1 MSVPAHRPADTT
13 GTGSAGATAN
23 SGSTA
28 GETGTGTSGP
38 GAASGA
44 AGDTVTV
51 AVCQIAPQVGDPEG
65 NRRRIRTAIEAAA
78 ERGARVVVLPEL
90 ANTGYVFTGPD
101 ELRSVAEPADGTTIR
116 EWEALAARHDLV
128 VVGGFAER
136 GEHGAVHNSAALV
149 DRTGLRATYRKAHL
163 WNGEKTWGFTPG
175 DGPPP
180 VVDTPYGRIG
190 FMVCYD
196 LEFPEWVR
204 LAALDGAEL
213 LCGPVNWPLYPRPDG
228 ERPGEIV
235 RVQAD
240 AAVNRMFVAVAD
252 RTGTERG
259 QDWLGGSAIVDA
271 DGYPVTPLRLGE
283 EAVLTA
289 ALPLADARDKA
300 ISELNDVHA
309 DRRPALYGRTR
320 EEPS

>member
-1 MSVPAHRPADTT
+1 MA
-13 GTGSAGATAN
+13 
-23 SGSTA
+23 STA
-28 GETGTGTSGP
+28 P
-38 GAASGA
+38 GAPSAE
-44 AGDTVTV
+44 VTV
-51 AVCQIAPQVGDPEG
+51 AVCQIAPRVGDTEG
-65 NRRRIRTAIEAAA
+65 NRRRIRTAVETAAG
-78 ERGARVVVLPEL
+78 RGARVVVLPEL
-90 ANTGYVFTGPD
+90 AATGYVFAD
-101 ELRSVAEPADGTTIR
+101 AEELRAVAEPLDGATLR

-136 GEHGAVHNSAALV
+136 GEDGHVYNAAALV
-149 DRTGLRATYRKAHL
+149 DPTGLRATYRKAHL
-163 WNGEKTWGFTPG
+163 WNGEKTWGFSPG
-175 DGPPP
+175 DTPPP

-204 LAALDGAEL
+204 RAALDGAEL
-213 LCGPVNWPLYPRPDG
+213 LCGPVNWPLYPRPEG

-240 AAVNRMFVAVAD
+240 ASVNRMFVAVAD

-259 QDWLGGSAIVDA
+259 QDWLGGSAVIDA

-289 ALPLADARDKA
+289 TVDLAAARDKA
-300 ISELNDVHA
+300 ISERNDVHA
-309 DRRPALYGRTR
+309 DRRPALYARPS
-320 EEPS
+320 EERS